1 MKKTARMLQEI
12 SHSQWLCA
20 SLLGIK
26 VIFTYKDSLVDG
38 HTRHPC
44 KRPYLN
50 AKTKAQNRWEK
61 PCLLFFFY
69 YLSDNKPPKKP
80 PNYLKAFVTL
90 FSKTSKC

>member
-50 AKTKAQNRWEK
+50 AKLKQKTGGNSLA
-61 PCLLFFFY
+61 CFFFFY
-69 YLSDNKPPKKP
+69 YLSENKPPKKP

>member
-50 AKTKAQNRWEK
+50 AKTKAENGWEK
-61 PCLLFFFY
+61 PCLLFF
-69 YLSDNKPPKKP
+69 SI
-80 PNYLKAFVTL
+80 TL
-90 FSKTSKC
+90 VKTNHLRNRLII